1 MKRILMLTGDAG
13 EGLEIYYAL
22 FRLREQGYQ
31 VDVAGPTKKTIRSV
45 VHDFEPGFDTY
56 VERPGYGVPA
66 DLAIGDV
73 DPARY
78 DGLVIPGGRAPEY
91 LRNLPAVR
99 EIVAHFFQTGK
110 PVASNCHGPQLIIA
124 AGQAAGRT
132 LTAYPELACD
142 VRQAGGKFVDQ
153 EVAVDGNL
161 VSVRTWAD
169 NAAWMREFIRLLER
183 AKR

>member
-1 MKRILMLTGDAG
+1 MKRILLITGDAG

-22 FRLREQGYQ
+22 FRLQEQGYQ

-66 DLAIGDV
+66 DLAIDQV
-73 DPARY
+73 DPSSY
-78 DGLVIPGGRAPEY
+78 DALVIPGGRAPEY
-91 LRNLPAVR
+91 LRNRSAVR
-99 EIVAHFFQTGK
+99 EIVAHFFQADK
-110 PVASNCHGPQLIIA
+110 PVATNCHGAQLLVA
-124 AGQAAGRT
+124 AGLVEGRT

-142 VRQAGGKFVDQ
+142 IRQAGGRFVDE
-153 EVAVDGNL
+153 EVIVDGKL

-169 NAAWMREFIRLLER
+169 NAAWMREFIRILEG
-183 AKR
+183 ANG